1 MKSDTLSIE
10 DIRPTIY
17 FKRFSGRL
25 HQSVD
30 IRIHNPGKCC
40 QALLMVQSDMIKEEI
55 NLERIKTGKT
65 DIRIFLPD
73 VRSKIDAIFCVLT
86 DRGMTSVKKME
97 WRPSRY
103 WKVHLCQAAH
113 FDPGYTDLPSNVMRD
128 YLSFLD
134 QVVKW
139 CEKTEKEKRLNR
151 FHYTIEQSW
160 IALHYITNR
169 PADQVKKFVHFC
181 RNGQIEVNAL
191 FANMTSELL
200 GTEEAARLLYPAFF
214 LKRRYGIP
222 IRTAEHND
230 VPGISWSYAT
240 LLSDAGIKYFIPG
253 IPDYFN
259 WGEEKHPWNFDV
271 GKILPRNA
279 PEAFFWEAQNQ
290 KRILVYLHQQG
301 SSGCSDPAL
310 SDLPCLLEDL
320 ANKCYKYTVLR
331 YYLSGGKR
339 DNAPPLFDWVK
350 TVKDW
355 NEKWTFPQYILST
368 NYEFFKALEKEL
380 PPDLPVF
387 RGDYPGTDYP
397 LGAISTARDT
407 AAARVASDTLH
418 SAECLAA
425 IASETTDYEY
435 PGEFLDNAWLDLLK
449 YHEHA
454 WGIAQPLWWA
464 MEGHRR
470 EKETYAY
477 RAAALAEDVMIKSSN
492 RLADQIHLTS
502 DSYHIVVFNPLHFQR
517 TDLVEIPL
525 MERESCS
532 RPMHLKR
539 PNPESDQAPVWFG
552 GTAIGRNLYGLP
564 GNLMDEPFSLVDL
577 DTGKPVPCQL
587 AKIESASDPQPFA
600 AERYNLSVVDRR
612 FLYTLHFIAPD
623 IPAFGYKTFK
633 IVFTQKSEAI
643 ESDLR
648 AGPFTLENRYYKIS
662 VDEKSGG
669 ITSILDKQL
678 GRELVDREALWQFNM
693 LFARKAND
701 VAVEFP
707 SASTVTIGRSG
718 PLIASLLIRGSIP
731 GAPEL
736 TLEIILYQ
744 GAKRIDFVTRLL
756 KDADGTRRYYIAFPF
771 RIKNPR
777 FNFEGPLNVI
787 RPVEDQFPGTTTDY
801 YAVNHW
807 ADVWDRKD
815 NWGVSFS
822 SKDAP
827 LFQFG
832 ENWPDYVSQAHHGTK
847 PAGFNHKFLT
857 SPDQFLKGYM
867 FSYVANNNFRTNF
880 QVSQPGV
887 ILLRYSLRSHQGDW
901 KEGRA
906 RDFGWGFSCP
916 PVSVILKGPQR
927 GKLPPSSGFC
937 RIDSPNILVTTLK
950 RAENS
955 PGLVIRLLE
964 TEGRDSR
971 VTVHLPFLKF
981 RKAVET
987 NIVEEDLRVLKS
999 GKNRFSVRIKPW
1011 SVATVRLVK

>member
-1 MKSDTLSIE
+1 MKPGTCSIE
-10 DIRPTIY
+10 HIHPTVC
-17 FKRFSGRL
+17 FKRISGRL
-25 HQSVD
+25 YQSVD
-30 IRIHNPGKCC
+30 IRIKNSGKSSNV
-40 QALLMVQSDMIKEEI
+40 LLRVVSDRMNEEFCF
-55 NLERIKTGKT
+55 ERIKTGIT

-73 VRSKIDAIFCVLT
+73 VRKKIDALFSIIS
-86 DRGMTSVKKME
+86 DRGITSVERKT
-97 WRPSRY
+97 WIPARY

-128 YLSFLD
+128 YLHFLD
-134 QVVKW
+134 QVVAW
-139 CEKTEKEKRLNR
+139 CEKTTKNPKQNR
-151 FHYTIEQSW
+151 FHYTIEQAW
-160 IALHYITNR
+160 IALHYIANR
-169 PADQVKKFVHFC
+169 PPDQVKKFVHFTK
-181 RNGQIEVNAL
+181 NGQIEVNAL

-200 GTEEAARLLYPAFF
+200 GTEEAARLLYPAFH

-253 IPDYFN
+253 IPDYFD
-259 WGEEKHPWNFDV
+259 WGEKRHPWNFDV
-271 GKILPRNA
+271 KKILPHDV

-310 SDLPCLLEDL
+310 SDLPAFLEDL
-320 ANKCYKYTVLR
+320 EKKGYKYTVLR

-350 TVKDW
+350 TVKEW
-355 NEKWTFPQYILST
+355 NKKWAYPQYILST

-380 PPDLPVF
+380 PPDLPVY

-397 LGAISTARDT
+397 LGATSTARDT

-418 SAECLAA
+418 SAERLASL
-425 IASETTDYEY
+425 ASEVLDYEY
-435 PGEFLDNAWLDLLK
+435 PAEFLDHAWLDLLK

-492 RLADQIHLTS
+492 QLADQIHLPS
-502 DSYHIVVFNPLHFQR
+502 DSYHIVVFNPLVFSR
-517 TDLVEIPL
+517 TDIVDIPL
-525 MERESCS
+525 AERESCS
-532 RPMHLKR
+532 RPMRLMR
-539 PNPESDQAPVWFG
+539 TNPESDQAPMWFG

-564 GNLMDEPFSLVDL
+564 GHLMYEPFSLVDL
-577 DTGKPVPCQL
+577 DTGNPTPFQL
-587 AKIESASDPQPFA
+587 TKIESPSDPQPFA
-600 AERYNLSVVDRR
+600 AERYNLSGVDAR

-633 IVFTQKSEAI
+633 IVFTKKSMSI
-643 ESDLR
+643 QSDLLV
-648 AGPFTLENRYYKIS
+648 APFTLENCYYKIS
-662 VDEKSGG
+662 IDEKTGR
-669 ITSILDKQL
+669 ITSILDKEL
-678 GRELVDREALWQFNM
+678 GKELADQNASFQMNM
-693 LFARKAND
+693 FFAKKAND
-701 VAVEFP
+701 VVVESP
-707 SASTVTIGRSG
+707 QVSSVSIGHSG
-718 PLIASLLIRGSIP
+718 PLMGSIVIRGKVA

-736 TLEIILYQ
+736 SQEIILYHNT
-744 GAKRIDFVTRLL
+744 KRIDFITRLL
-756 KDADGTRRYYIAFPF
+756 KDADGTRRYYIAFPLN
-771 RIKNPR
+771 INNPR
-777 FNFEGPLNVI
+777 FSFEGPLNVI

-807 ADVWDRKD
+807 ACVYDQKE
-815 NWGVSFS
+815 NLGVSLS
-822 SKDAP
+822 SRDAP

-847 PAGFNHKFLT
+847 PAGFDHKFLA
-857 SPDQFLKGYM
+857 SPDQFKKGCM

-887 ILLRYSLRSHQGDW
+887 IILRYSLRSHQGDW

-906 RDFGWGFSCP
+906 RDFGWAFSCP
-916 PVSVILKGPQR
+916 PIPVVMKGPQT
-927 GKLPPSSGFC
+927 GHLPPSSGFC
-937 RIDSPNILVTTLK
+937 KIDAPNILVTTLK

-955 PGLVIRLLE
+955 TGLVIRLLE
-964 TEGRDSR
+964 TEGRDSTA
-971 VTVHLPFLKF
+971 TVHLPFLKCHS
-981 RKAVET
+981 AVET

-999 GKNRFSVRIKPW
+999 GNNRFSVRIKPW
-1011 SVATVRLVK
+1011 SVATIRLVR